1 MHELSQNFV
10 MEMCTW
16 MDAFYQE
23 LVASSEATDEEAW
36 EVVSACIKKMF
47 EIIRVP
53 RAQAANATM
62 DPSPSSHC
70 TTYLWALIQSHEVMK
85 EFIEARFRNH
95 GAIAP
100 VIVLHIFKT

>member
-1 MHELSQNFV
+1 
-10 MEMCTW
+10 

-23 LVASSEATDEEAW
+23 LVATSEATDEEAW

-47 EIIRVP
+47 KNFRVP
-53 RAQAANATM
+53 HAQATNATM
-62 DPSPSSHC
+62 DPSPSSQC
-70 TTYLWALIQSHEVMK
+70 TTFFIQSHKVMK

-100 VIVLHIFKT
+100 VIIFTYR